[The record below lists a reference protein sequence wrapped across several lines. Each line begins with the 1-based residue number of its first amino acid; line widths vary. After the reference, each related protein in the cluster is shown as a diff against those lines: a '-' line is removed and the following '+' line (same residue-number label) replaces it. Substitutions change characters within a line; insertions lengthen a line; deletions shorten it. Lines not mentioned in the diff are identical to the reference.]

1 MQQLQVEANEYSYSA
16 AISAAEKGLGGSE
29 NVEIPQGLKIDP
41 RKLEMYFGHFLTN
54 KFICL
59 KLSTNQDWGDLLFF
73 FNNTHGEIDQ
83 PNW

>member
-1 MQQLQVEANEYSYSA
+1 MRQLQVEANEYSYSA
-16 AISAAEKGLGGSE
+16 AISAAEKGLGSGE

-59 KLSTNQDWGDLLFF
+59 KLSTNQDWGVFF
-73 FNNTHGEIDQ
+73 FFK
-83 PNW
+83 